1 MSRREP
7 VGTVTGVNVAN
18 PAVTTPT
25 PAAPWAWALATA
37 LWLLGCSLPIIL
49 FTSSARSH
57 SEAVPLA
64 VVTVIY
70 TATRLAWLFG
80 RGEAKIAS
88 TVLFMFAY
96 ITMGVV
102 PLAQINTGIFTNLI
116 DPTTLFHAQVI
127 ALVALVCYDLAPLLV
142 STASSPEMRAAWA
155 QAARAV
161 NPTRL
166 HVGAV
171 LALAATAYYIN
182 SVGGPSQFF
191 LSRQDLGV
199 ALTDAGFRTSSSQV
213 ASAILQNIG
222 QVPILF
228 VWAAYTARMIRRP
241 DTRTIGM
248 KLWWL
253 VLLTGNVV
261 VNNPISNPRY
271 WFLTVVAGTVYAL
284 PRLSANLYRLTIIG
298 GLLGALLVFPYADVF
313 RYQAANRSDVVI
325 KPIAETLA
333 SKDFDQW
340 TMTANGVWFGDGL
353 GHTFGAQI
361 LGVVLFFVPR
371 SIWPNKPMDTGVL
384 VGRHVAGAG
393 TDNLSSPLWTELWID
408 FGIVGVI
415 LGFFVLGII
424 ARRAEDRFAAMG
436 KVSSSEPLVVQV
448 LLPFLVG
455 YGFILLRGPLLQA
468 MSHLA
473 VMLAVAWALRGKRLA
488 DLSEGGSYESGTIR
502 R

>member
-1 MSRREP
+1 
-7 VGTVTGVNVAN
+7 VTGVNGAN
-18 PAVTTPT
+18 PAATTPA
-25 PAAPWAWALATA
+25 PVAPWARALATA

-49 FTSSARSH
+49 FTPSAGSH
-57 SEAVPLA
+57 SEAFPLA

-70 TATRLAWLFG
+70 SATRLAWLFG

-102 PLAQINTGIFTNLI
+102 PLAQITTGIFTNLI
-116 DPTTLFHAQVI
+116 EPRTLFHAQLI
-127 ALVALVCYDLAPLLV
+127 ALVALVCYDLAPLFV
-142 STASSPEMRAAWA
+142 STTSSPARRAAWA
-155 QAARAV
+155 QAARTV

-171 LALAATAYYIN
+171 LAVAATAYYVN

-199 ALTDAGFRTSSSQV
+199 ALTDAGFRTNGSQV
-213 ASAILQNIG
+213 GSAILQNIG
-222 QVPILF
+222 QVP
-228 VWAAYTARMIRRP
+228 IRRP

-253 VLLTGNVV
+253 ALLAANVV
-261 VNNPISNPRY
+261 VNNPISNARY
-271 WFLTVVAGTVYAL
+271 WFLTVVAGTIYAL
-284 PRLSANLYRLTIIG
+284 PRLSANLYRVTIIG
-298 GLLGALLVFPYADVF
+298 GVLSALLIFPYADVF
-313 RYQAANRSDVVI
+313 RYQAAYRSDVVI
-325 KPIAETLA
+325 KPVAETLA
-333 SKDFDQW
+333 SKDYDQW
-340 TMTANGVWFGDGL
+340 MMTANGVWFGDGL
-353 GHTFGAQI
+353 GHTFGFQI
-361 LGVVLFFVPR
+361 LGAFLFFVPR
-371 SIWPNKPMDTGVL
+371 SIWPNKPIDTGVL
-384 VGRHVAGAG
+384 VGRHVASAG
-393 TDNLSSPLWTELWID
+393 TDNLSSPLWIELWID
-408 FGIVGVI
+408 FGIIGVI
-415 LGFFVLGII
+415 LGFFTLGII
-424 ARRAEDRFAAMG
+424 ARRAEDCFAEMG
-436 KVSSSEPLVVQV
+436 KVTSSEPLVVQL

-488 DLSEGGSYESGTIR
+488 DLSETAAPLRVDTIR